1 MHKHVTLIVGTKTL
15 KMFVNIYRNRF
26 NDVLVGTV
34 PMEEFMEMEE
44 TLMEENEN
52 NMGRFGFLKVDDNTI
67 SLLVSYFLFSP
78 LQVCFEGGNLG
89 YTNLR

>member
-1 MHKHVTLIVGTKTL
+1 
-15 KMFVNIYRNRF
+15 MFVNIYRNWF
-26 NDVLVGTV
+26 NDVWVGTM

-52 NMGRFGFLKVDDNTI
+52 NMGKIGFSKVDDNTI

-78 LQVCFEGGNLG
+78 LQVCFKGDNLG
-89 YTNLR
+89 YTNLN